1 VRVSLVL
8 RRMTFL
14 LAGSVVPTAASSGQT
29 ISGHAVVA
37 APKHS
42 AEFSGVTERMD
53 GWWIGGEMGFEAGR
67 LRLSASGMRGQLT
80 AADPGSAPQND
91 VGEVSVNGHFRAR
104 PWLGLELRYTARA
117 LSSAAGYQRW
127 NLLGVGATTSRELGT
142 AAVRAFA
149 VLQYF
154 PLVSVSQQ
162 EEPSFGLGSDVG
174 IAVSPS
180 ALPLAVT
187 LSYRI
192 ERFTYPAAAARSEQF
207 EALTLSLG
215 LRARRRAGGWT
226 LRGSAR

>member
-1 VRVSLVL
+1 MRVSLVV
-8 RRMTFL
+8 RRLTFL
-14 LAGSVVPTAASSGQT
+14 LAGSLVLTESSSSQT
-29 ISGHAVVA
+29 VSGDVVVA

-42 AEFSGVTERMD
+42 ANVSGVTARMD

-80 AADPGSAPQND
+80 AADPGSLPQHD
-91 VGEVSVNGHFRAR
+91 VGEVSVNGDYRAR

-117 LSSAAGYQRW
+117 FSSAAGYQRW

-192 ERFTYPAAAARSEQF
+192 ERFTYPAAAARSAQF
-207 EALTLSLG
+207 EALTLSVG
-215 LRARRRAGGWT
+215 LRARRHAGGWKV
-226 LRGSAR
+226 GGAGQ